1 MLAVVVN
8 EINKLSSIEVREI
21 EPPQPES
28 NQVLIESVAAALNFP
43 DLLQIRGKYQIVPAT
58 PFVPGKEAAGVVIAV
73 GTDVEHI
80 QPGNRVLVEVDYGA
94 FAEQV
99 TADAQRTFV
108 LPDEIE
114 MPTAVAMGLVYQT
127 AYIALTERAALR
139 AGETVLVTGA
149 SGGIGLASVQLAK
162 AFGATVLAATSDPT
176 KFDAVRYAGADH
188 VIDLSMAPLND
199 KLLDQVYA
207 VTGGKGV
214 NVVLDVVGGQA
225 FDASLRSLAF
235 GGRIVV
241 LGFTSAEIPNIKSNY
256 LLLKNIAAVGMT
268 INGYFAKQPEI
279 VNAAQVEII
288 NLWRQGKIRPNI
300 HAELSLHE
308 FANAFEMLENRE
320 VVGKVVLSLG

>member
-80 QPGNRVLVEVDYGA
+80 QLGNRVLVEVDYGA

-99 TADAQRTFV
+99 AADAQRTFV

-199 KLLDQVYA
+199 KLRDQVYA

-320 VVGKVVLSLG
+320 VVGKVVLTPD

>member
-21 EPPQPES
+21 DPPQPES
-28 NQVLIESVAAALNFP
+28 NQVLIESVAAGLNFP

-80 QPGNRVLVEVDYGA
+80 QLGNRVLVEVDYGA

-99 TADAQRTFV
+99 TADAQRTFL

-176 KFDAVRYAGADH
+176 KFDAVRYAGTDH

-199 KLLDQVYA
+199 KLRDQVYA

>member
-8 EINKLSSIEVREI
+8 EINNLSSIEVREI
-21 EPPQPES
+21 DPPQPES

-99 TADAQRTFV
+99 TADAQRTFL

-199 KLLDQVYA
+199 KLRDQVYA

>member
-21 EPPQPES
+21 DPPQPES

-80 QPGNRVLVEVDYGA
+80 QLGNRVLVEVDYGA

-99 TADAQRTFV
+99 TADAQRTFL

-188 VIDLSMAPLND
+188 VIDLSMTPLSD
-199 KLLDQVYA
+199 KLRDQVYG

>member
-1 MLAVVVN
+1 MLAVIVN

-28 NQVLIESVAAALNFP
+28 HQVLIESMAAALNFP

-80 QPGNRVLVEVDYGA
+80 QLGNRVLVEVDYGA

-99 TADAQRTFV
+99 AADAQRTFV

-188 VIDLSMAPLND
+188 VIDLSMTPLSD
-199 KLLDQVYA
+199 KLRDQVYG

-241 LGFTSAEIPNIKSNY
+241 LGFTSAEISNIKANY

-288 NLWRQGKIRPNI
+288 NLWRKGKIRPNI

-320 VVGKVVLSLG
+320 VVGKVVLTPD

>member
-8 EINKLSSIEVREI
+8 EINKLSSIEIREI
-21 EPPQPES
+21 DPPQLKS
-28 NQVLIESVAAALNFP
+28 NEVLIESVAAALNFP

-58 PFVPGKEAAGVVIAV
+58 PFVPGKEAAGLVIAV
-73 GTDVEHI
+73 GSDVQHI

-99 TADAQRTFV
+99 TADVQRTFV

-114 MPTAVAMGLVYQT
+114 MHTAAAMGLVYQT
-127 AYIALTERAALR
+127 AYIALTERASLR

-149 SGGIGLASVQLAK
+149 SGGIGLATVQLAK

-188 VIDLSMAPLND
+188 VIDLSMTPLSD
-199 KLLDQVYA
+199 KLRDQVYTA
-207 VTGGKGV
+207 TGGKGV
-214 NVVLDVVGGQA
+214 DVVLDVVGGQA

-256 LLLKNIAAVGMT
+256 LLLKNLSAVGMT
-268 INGYFAKQPEI
+268 INGYFAKRPEI
-279 VNAAQVEII
+279 VNAAQVAIFD
-288 NLWRQGKIRPNI
+288 LWRQGKVRPHI

-308 FANAFEMLENRE
+308 FAKAFEMLENRE
-320 VVGKVVLSLG
+320 VIGKVVLSLG

>member
-58 PFVPGKEAAGVVIAV
+58 PCGPGKEAAGVVIAV

-99 TADAQRTFV
+99 TADAQRTFL

-199 KLLDQVYA
+199 KLRDQVYA

>member
-80 QPGNRVLVEVDYGA
+80 QLGNRVLVEVDYGA

-99 TADAQRTFV
+99 TADAQRTFL

-127 AYIALTERAALR
+127 AYIALTERASLR

-199 KLLDQVYA
+199 KLRDQVYA

>member
-99 TADAQRTFV
+99 TADAQRTFL

-176 KFDAVRYAGADH
+176 KFDAVRFAGADH

-199 KLLDQVYA
+199 KLRDQVCA

>member
-80 QPGNRVLVEVDYGA
+80 QLGNRVLVEVDYGA

-99 TADAQRTFV
+99 AADAQRTFV

-199 KLLDQVYA
+199 KLRDQVYA

-300 HAELSLHE
+300 HAELSIHE

>member
-80 QPGNRVLVEVDYGA
+80 QLGNRVLVEVDYGA

-99 TADAQRTFV
+99 AADAQRTFL

-149 SGGIGLASVQLAK
+149 SGGIGLARVQLAQ
-162 AFGATVLAATSDPT
+162 AFGATVFAATSDPT
-176 KFDAVRYAGADH
+176 KFDAVRSAGADH
-188 VIDLSMAPLND
+188 TIDLSKTPLSD
-199 KLLDQVYA
+199 QLRDQVYA

-320 VVGKVVLSLG
+320 VVGKVVLTPD

>member
-99 TADAQRTFV
+99 TADAQRTFL

-188 VIDLSMAPLND
+188 VIDLSMTPLSD
-199 KLLDQVYA
+199 KLRDQVYG

>member
-99 TADAQRTFV
+99 TADAQRTFL

-199 KLLDQVYA
+199 KLRDQVYA

-214 NVVLDVVGGQA
+214 NVVLDVVGGQT

-288 NLWRQGKIRPNI
+288 NLWRRGKIRPNI

>member
-21 EPPQPES
+21 DPPQPES

-99 TADAQRTFV
+99 TADVQRTFV

-114 MPTAVAMGLVYQT
+114 MPTAAAMGLVYQT
-127 AYIALTERAALR
+127 AYIALTERASLR

-149 SGGIGLASVQLAK
+149 SGGIGLATVQLAK

-188 VIDLSMAPLND
+188 VIDLSMTPLSD
-199 KLLDQVYA
+199 KLRDQVYA

-256 LLLKNIAAVGMT
+256 LLLKNLAAVDMT
-268 INGYFAKQPEI
+268 INGYFAKRPEI
-279 VNAAQVEII
+279 VNAAQVAIFD
-288 NLWRQGKIRPNI
+288 LWRQGKIRPHI

-308 FANAFEMLENRE
+308 FAKAFDMLENRE

>member
-28 NQVLIESVAAALNFP
+28 NQVLIESMAAALNFP

-99 TADAQRTFV
+99 TADAQRTFL

-199 KLLDQVYA
+199 KLRDQVYA

>member
-80 QPGNRVLVEVDYGA
+80 QLGNRVLVEVDYGA

-99 TADAQRTFV
+99 TADAQRTFL

-127 AYIALTERAALR
+127 AYIALTERAALC

-199 KLLDQVYA
+199 KLRDQVYA

>member
-99 TADAQRTFV
+99 TADAQRTFL

-199 KLLDQVYA
+199 KLRDQVYA
-207 VTGGKGV
+207 DTGGKGV
-214 NVVLDVVGGQA
+214 NVVLDVVGGQV

>member
-99 TADAQRTFV
+99 TGDAQRTFL

-199 KLLDQVYA
+199 KLRDQVYA

-288 NLWRQGKIRPNI
+288 NLWRQGKIRPSI

>member
-21 EPPQPES
+21 DPPQLKS

-80 QPGNRVLVEVDYGA
+80 QTGNRVLVEVDYGA

-99 TADAQRTFV
+99 TADAQRTFL

-114 MPTAVAMGLVYQT
+114 MPTAAAMGLVYQT

-176 KFDAVRYAGADH
+176 KFDAVRYAGADY

-199 KLLDQVYA
+199 KLRDQVYA

-300 HAELSLHE
+300 HAELSIHE

>member
-21 EPPQPES
+21 DPPQPES

-80 QPGNRVLVEVDYGA
+80 QLGNRVLVEVDYGA

-99 TADAQRTFV
+99 TADAQRTFL

-199 KLLDQVYA
+199 KLRDQVYA

>member
-99 TADAQRTFV
+99 TADAQRTFL

-199 KLLDQVYA
+199 KLRDQVYA
-207 VTGGKGV
+207 VTDGKGV

>member
-99 TADAQRTFV
+99 TADAQRTFL
-108 LPDEIE
+108 LPDDIE

-199 KLLDQVYA
+199 KLRDQVYA

>member
-99 TADAQRTFV
+99 TADAQRTFL

-199 KLLDQVYA
+199 KLRDQVYA

-214 NVVLDVVGGQA
+214 NVVLDVVGGQT

>member
-28 NQVLIESVAAALNFP
+28 HQVLIESMAAALNFP

-80 QPGNRVLVEVDYGA
+80 QLGNRVLVEVDYGA

-99 TADAQRTFV
+99 AADAQRTFV

-188 VIDLSMAPLND
+188 VIDLSMTPLSD
-199 KLLDQVYA
+199 KLRDQVYG

-279 VNAAQVEII
+279 VTAAQVEII

>member
-99 TADAQRTFV
+99 TADAQRTFL

-199 KLLDQVYA
+199 KLRDQVYA

-268 INGYFAKQPEI
+268 INGYFAKKPEI

>member
-21 EPPQPES
+21 EPPQPET
-28 NQVLIESVAAALNFP
+28 NQVLIESVAASLNFP

-99 TADAQRTFV
+99 TADAQRTFL

-199 KLLDQVYA
+199 KLRDQVYA

>member
-28 NQVLIESVAAALNFP
+28 HQVLIESMAAALNFP

-80 QPGNRVLVEVDYGA
+80 QLGNRVLVEVDYGA

-99 TADAQRTFV
+99 AADAQRTFV

-199 KLLDQVYA
+199 KLRDQVYA

-279 VNAAQVEII
+279 VTAAQVEII

>member
-8 EINKLSSIEVREI
+8 EINNLSSIEVREI
-21 EPPQPES
+21 DPPQPES

-80 QPGNRVLVEVDYGA
+80 QLGNRVLVEVDYGA

-99 TADAQRTFV
+99 TADAQRTFL

-199 KLLDQVYA
+199 KLRDQVYA

-268 INGYFAKQPEI
+268 INGYFAKQPEM

>member
-99 TADAQRTFV
+99 TADAQRTFL

-199 KLLDQVYA
+199 KLRDQVYA

-279 VNAAQVEII
+279 VNAAQLEII

>member
-80 QPGNRVLVEVDYGA
+80 QLGNRVLVEVDYGA

-99 TADAQRTFV
+99 TADAQRTFL

-199 KLLDQVYA
+199 KLRDQVYA

-300 HAELSLHE
+300 HAELSIHE

>member
-99 TADAQRTFV
+99 TADAQRTFL

-199 KLLDQVYA
+199 KLRDQVYA

-214 NVVLDVVGGQA
+214 NVVLDVVGGQT

-241 LGFTSAEIPNIKSNY
+241 LGFTSAEIPNIKSNH
-256 LLLKNIAAVGMT
+256 LLLKNIAAVGIT

>member
-21 EPPQPES
+21 EPPQPET

-99 TADAQRTFV
+99 TADAQRTFL

-199 KLLDQVYA
+199 KLRDQVYA

>member
-99 TADAQRTFV
+99 TADAQRTFL

-199 KLLDQVYA
+199 KLRDQVYA

-300 HAELSLHE
+300 HAELSIHE

>member
-99 TADAQRTFV
+99 TADAQRTFL
-108 LPDEIE
+108 LPDDIE
-114 MPTAVAMGLVYQT
+114 MSTAVAMGLVYQT

-199 KLLDQVYA
+199 KLRDQVYA

>member
-28 NQVLIESVAAALNFP
+28 NQVLIESVTAALNFP

-99 TADAQRTFV
+99 TADAQRTFL

-199 KLLDQVYA
+199 KLRDQVYA